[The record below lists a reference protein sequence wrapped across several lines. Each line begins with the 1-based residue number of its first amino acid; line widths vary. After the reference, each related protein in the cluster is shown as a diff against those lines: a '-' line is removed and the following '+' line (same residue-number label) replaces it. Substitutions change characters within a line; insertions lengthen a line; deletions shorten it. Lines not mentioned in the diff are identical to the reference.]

1 MNKKKDDNNKTEIVS
16 LILISVLVLLIWD
29 TSFVYPIK
37 IFVVLLHEIS
47 HAIMTIFTGGTI
59 AQIKLNSNL
68 SGITQVKGGN
78 QILIAASGYFGSLIF
93 GSLLFLSSKY
103 YKLRIWFSTILATIL
118 LLSAINLIK
127 GGFIIFITL
136 IIAVIFYILPRYLN
150 EKVNKIALMFIGLT
164 SCFYVIADIK
174 QDLLTTTLRETDSQ
188 ILEYL
193 TGIPAITFGLIWFLI
208 SIAVVYFLIRDSI
221 TTK

>member
-16 LILISVLVLLIWD
+16 IILISVLVLLIWD